1 MKKRNILFLEASY
14 QLLFLCTFSK
24 TWEYFTAQH
33 KCNATTPS
41 RNAVITLVYRCRTKV
56 TYSDHLAQEES
67 MVPGK
72 SISNTQSVRGPLGEV
87 ILHLRQVQSAVVVA
101 VAALRRQN
109 CELDEDIAA
118 VLQRSVA
125 DPIHDQIEHLETL
138 MH

>member
-1 MKKRNILFLEASY
+1 
-14 QLLFLCTFSK
+14 
-24 TWEYFTAQH
+24 
-33 KCNATTPS
+33 
-41 RNAVITLVYRCRTKV
+41 
-56 TYSDHLAQEES
+56 
-67 MVPGK
+67 MVSVK
-72 SISNTQSVRGPLGEV
+72 SIANTQSIRGPLGEV

-109 CELDEDIAA
+109 CDLDEDIAA